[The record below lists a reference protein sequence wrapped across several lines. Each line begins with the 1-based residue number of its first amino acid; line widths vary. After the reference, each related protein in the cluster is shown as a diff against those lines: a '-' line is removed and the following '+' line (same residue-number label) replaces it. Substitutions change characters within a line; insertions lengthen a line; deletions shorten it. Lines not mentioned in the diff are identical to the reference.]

1 VVTAATA
8 TGVVVVAAA
17 PAVVVVAPEVVV
29 VVPEFVVVVVVELDV
44 VVVVELEVVVE
55 LVLVASASI
64 AARAG
69 LGCKKSGEKR
79 AIVPM
84 SSVADVRSLRI
95 SVPLRVQRDDR
106 NVDPRHVEVKRGS
119 ARYRTCDET
128 VNNRDLSERR
138 FRRCSPPT

>member
-8 TGVVVVAAA
+8 TGVVVVAVA
-17 PAVVVVAPEVVV
+17 PVVVVVAPEVVV

>member
-1 VVTAATA
+1 
-8 TGVVVVAAA
+8 
-17 PAVVVVAPEVVV
+17 
-29 VVPEFVVVVVVELDV
+29 
-44 VVVVELEVVVE
+44 VVVELEVVVE